1 MKRGYLRKTGKSDI
15 SKLQKKADAML
26 TPIIKKIYPYCEG
39 CGQETT
45 VGHHWIEKS
54 RSLNLRYNIE
64 DNIIPLCQSCHAKI
78 HNRFGN
84 SVVGGLDVAL
94 IVIEKRGREWKERM
108 DIEGRII
115 VRANEAW
122 YLNKLQ
128 ELESVV
134 G

>member
-1 MKRGYLRKTGKSDI
+1 MKRTPLRKKGKSNI
-15 SKLQKKADAML
+15 SKLQKKADSML
-26 TPIIKKIYPYCEG
+26 TPIIKKIYPHCEG

-94 IVIEKRGREWKERM
+94 IVIGKRGQEWKERM
-108 DIEGRII
+108 DREGRII
-115 VRANEAW
+115 VKADEFW
-122 YLNKLQ
+122 YENKIQ
-128 ELESVV
+128 ELEKML
-134 G
+134 